1 MIKSTKSNFWGTVAN
16 LILRNRLLILIT
28 ISVMTL
34 LLASQWQNMR
44 FTFTEAN
51 LLPDTHPENIQYE
64 DFIKTFGEEGNLI
77 VIALKDDNFFTE
89 EIFNEWVELNNE
101 INKFSEIDF
110 TISTNNV
117 QELIKDENQKKFV
130 LRNLLPNKKID
141 AVALE
146 KFKQNLLIEL
156 PFYKNILYSNDGKSI
171 RSAIYMNKD
180 IVNTSRRKDFIFQN
194 FIPLINSFEE
204 RTGLDVR
211 ISGMPYIRT
220 LNAQN
225 IVDEIGIFVISA
237 MLVTTI
243 IFFLFFRSFR
253 ATFISMF
260 VVVIGVMWAFGIL
273 GWMGYEITILTALIP
288 PLIIV
293 IGIPNC
299 IFLINKYQQEVAKHG
314 NKAKSLRRVIM
325 KIGNATLMTNLTTA
339 SGFATFILTDSKVLK
354 EFGTVASINILAIFL
369 LSLLIIPIIY
379 SFMNLP
385 NRKHLQHLNNSFINR
400 FVKWMEDKVRYKR
413 INVFII
419 SILSLIFGIIGIYQ
433 INISGSIIE
442 DMPKKSSFFKDI
454 LFFDEEFNG
463 IVPIEVIID
472 TKREGG
478 ANRLSTLKRIDK
490 LEKYIR
496 DTPELS
502 PALSM
507 VGGMKFIKQ
516 AYYNGNPN
524 YFKLPSSQEN
534 RFIARYLK
542 NLNDSGDLLQ
552 NYQDSTAQYSRVT
565 TFMKD
570 IKTERIEEIEID
582 LLKEIDKIFPNERYN
597 VKLTG
602 KPLLY
607 LKGTHYL
614 IRNLII
620 SLSLAILLIAI
631 FMAYMFRSFKMI
643 LISLIPNLLPLI
655 ITAGVMGFTGIPLK
669 PSTILVFSIAFG
681 ISVDDTIHFLAKYRQ
696 ELIENNWK
704 IKSAVYS
711 SLRETAISMF
721 YTSVVLFFGFAVFM
735 SSNFG
740 GTVALGGLV
749 SVTLLFAMLANLILL
764 PSILISLEDTVSN
777 EKVFKEPK
785 IKIISSEDEKKA

>member
-1 MIKSTKSNFWGTVAN
+1 MV
-16 LILRNRLLILIT
+16 
-28 ISVMTL
+28 TL
-34 LLASQWQNMR
+34 FLASQWQNMR

-51 LLPDTHPENIQYE
+51 LLPDTHPENLQYE

-77 VIALKDDNFFTE
+77 VIALKDDDFFTE
-89 EIFNEWVELNNE
+89 KIFLEWITLNDKINE
-101 INKFSEIDF
+101 FSEIDF
-110 TISTNNV
+110 TLSTNNV
-117 QELIKDENQKKFV
+117 QSLVKDETQKKFF
-130 LRNLLPNKKID
+130 LQNLLPNKKID
-141 AVALE
+141 SVRLE
-146 KFKQNLLIEL
+146 KFKQNLILEL
-156 PFYKNILYSNDGKSI
+156 PFYKNILYSSNGKSI
-171 RSAIYMNKD
+171 RTAIYMDKD
-180 IVNTSRRKDFIFQN
+180 IVNTSQRKDFIYQT

-211 ISGMPYIRT
+211 VSGMPYIRT

-225 IVDEIGIFVISA
+225 IVDEIGIFVVSA
-237 MLVTTI
+237 ILLTSF

-260 VVVIGVMWAFGIL
+260 VVIIGVMWAFGIL

-314 NKAKSLRRVIM
+314 NKVKSLQRVIM

-339 SGFATFILTDSKVLK
+339 SGFATFILTDSKILK
-354 EFGTVASINILAIFL
+354 EFGTVASINIIAIFL
-369 LSLLIIPIIY
+369 LSLLIIPIVY
-379 SFMNLP
+379 SFMNSP
-385 NRKHLQHLNNSFINR
+385 NKKHLQHLNNNYVNK
-400 FVKWMEDKVRYKR
+400 FVVWMEDKVKHKR

-419 SILSLIFGIIGIYQ
+419 SILSLMFGIIGIYQ

-442 DMPKKSSFFKDI
+442 DMPKKSAFFKDI

-472 TKREGG
+472 TKRKGG
-478 ANRLSTLKRIDK
+478 VNRLSTIKRIDQ
-490 LEKYIR
+490 LEKYIE
-496 DTPELS
+496 DIPELS
-502 PALSM
+502 TALST
-507 VGGMKFIKQ
+507 VRGIKFIKQ

-524 YFKLPSSQEN
+524 YFKLPSTQEN

-542 NLNDSGDLLQ
+542 NMNDSGDLMQ
-552 NYQDSTAQYSRVT
+552 NYVDSTAQFSRVT

-570 IKTERIEEIEID
+570 IKTERIEEIEIE
-582 LLKEIDKIFPNERYN
+582 LLKEIDKIFPTERYN

-643 LISLIPNLLPLI
+643 VISLIPNLLPLI

-704 IKSAVYS
+704 IKPAVYS

-721 YTSVVLFFGFAVFM
+721 YTSIVLFFGFAVFM

-764 PSILISLEDTVSN
+764 PSLLISLEDKVSN
-777 EKVFKEPK
+777 EKVLKEPK
-785 IKIISSEDEKKA
+785 INIISSDYNKKA

>member
-1 MIKSTKSNFWGTVAN
+1 MIKSTKRNFWGTVAN

-28 ISVMTL
+28 IGVVTL
-34 LLASQWQNMR
+34 FLASQWKNMR

-51 LLPDTHPENIQYE
+51 LLPDTHPENLQYE

-77 VIALKDDNFFTE
+77 VIALKDDDFFTE
-89 EIFNEWVELNNE
+89 KIFLEWIALNDKINE
-101 INKFSEIDF
+101 FSEIDF
-110 TISTNNV
+110 TLSTNNV
-117 QELIKDENQKKFV
+117 QSLIKDETQKKFF
-130 LRNLLPNKKID
+130 LQNLLPNKKID
-141 AVALE
+141 SVKLE
-146 KFKQNLLIEL
+146 KFKQNLILEL
-156 PFYKNILYSNDGKSI
+156 PFYKNILYSINGKSI
-171 RSAIYMNKD
+171 RTAIYMDKD
-180 IVNTSRRKDFIFQN
+180 IVNTSQRKDFIYQT

-211 ISGMPYIRT
+211 VSGMPYIRT

-225 IVDEIGIFVISA
+225 IVDEIGIFVVSA
-237 MLVTTI
+237 ILLTSF

-260 VVVIGVMWAFGIL
+260 VVIIGVMWAFGIL

-314 NKAKSLRRVIM
+314 NKVKSLQRVIM

-339 SGFATFILTDSKVLK
+339 SGFATFILTDSKILK
-354 EFGTVASINILAIFL
+354 EFGTVASINIIAIFL
-369 LSLLIIPIIY
+369 LSLLIIPIVY
-379 SFMNLP
+379 SFMNSP
-385 NRKHLQHLNNSFINR
+385 NKKHLQHLNNNYVNK
-400 FVKWMEDKVRYKR
+400 FVMWMEDKVKYKR

-419 SILSLIFGIIGIYQ
+419 SIISLMFGIIGIYQ

-442 DMPKKSSFFKDI
+442 DMPKKSAFFKDI

-472 TKREGG
+472 TKRKGG
-478 ANRLSTLKRIDK
+478 VNRLSTIKRIDQ
-490 LEKYIR
+490 LEKYIE
-496 DTPELS
+496 DIPELS
-502 PALSM
+502 TALST
-507 VGGMKFIKQ
+507 VRGIKFIKQ

-524 YFKLPSSQEN
+524 YFNLPSTQEN

-542 NLNDSGDLLQ
+542 NMNDSGDLMQ
-552 NYQDSTAQYSRVT
+552 NYVDSTAQFSRVT

-570 IKTERIEEIEID
+570 IKTERIEEIEKE
-582 LLKEIDKIFPNERYN
+582 LLKEIDKIFPTERYN
-597 VKLTG
+597 VNLTG

-643 LISLIPNLLPLI
+643 VISLIPNLLPLI

-704 IKSAVYS
+704 IKPAVYS

-721 YTSVVLFFGFAVFM
+721 YTSIVLFFGFAVFM

-764 PSILISLEDTVSN
+764 PSLLISLEDKVSN
-777 EKVFKEPK
+777 EKVLKEPK
-785 IKIISSEDEKKA
+785 INIISSDYNKKA

>member
-1 MIKSTKSNFWGTVAN
+1 MIKSTKRNFWGTVAN

-28 ISVMTL
+28 IGVVTL
-34 LLASQWQNMR
+34 FLASQWKNMR

-51 LLPDTHPENIQYE
+51 LLPDTHPENLQYE

-77 VIALKDDNFFTE
+77 VIALKDDDFFTE
-89 EIFNEWVELNNE
+89 KIFLEWIALNDKINE
-101 INKFSEIDF
+101 FSEIDF
-110 TISTNNV
+110 TLSTNNV
-117 QELIKDENQKKFV
+117 QSLIKDETQKKFF
-130 LRNLLPNKKID
+130 LQNLLPNKKID
-141 AVALE
+141 SVKLE
-146 KFKQNLLIEL
+146 KFKQNLILEL
-156 PFYKNILYSNDGKSI
+156 PFYKNILYSSNGKSI
-171 RSAIYMNKD
+171 RTAIYMDKD
-180 IVNTSRRKDFIFQN
+180 IVNTSQRKNFIYQT

-211 ISGMPYIRT
+211 VSGMPYIRT

-225 IVDEIGIFVISA
+225 IVDEIGIFVVSA
-237 MLVTTI
+237 ILLTSF

-260 VVVIGVMWAFGIL
+260 VVIIGVMWAFGIL

-314 NKAKSLRRVIM
+314 NKVKSLQRVIM

-339 SGFATFILTDSKVLK
+339 SGFATFILTDSKILK
-354 EFGTVASINILAIFL
+354 EFGTVASINIIAIFL
-369 LSLLIIPIIY
+369 LSLLIIPIVY
-379 SFMNLP
+379 SFMNSP
-385 NRKHLQHLNNSFINR
+385 NKKHLQHLNNNYVNK
-400 FVKWMEDKVRYKR
+400 FVMWMEDKVKYKR

-419 SILSLIFGIIGIYQ
+419 SIISLMFGIIGIYQ

-442 DMPKKSSFFKDI
+442 DMPKKSAFFKDI

-472 TKREGG
+472 TKRKGG
-478 ANRLSTLKRIDK
+478 VNRLSTIKRIDR
-490 LEKYIR
+490 LEKYIE
-496 DTPELS
+496 DIPELS
-502 PALSM
+502 TALST
-507 VGGMKFIKQ
+507 VRGIKFIKQ

-524 YFKLPSSQEN
+524 YFNLPSTQEN

-542 NLNDSGDLLQ
+542 NMNDSGDLMQ
-552 NYQDSTAQYSRVT
+552 NYVDSTAQFSRVT

-570 IKTERIEEIEID
+570 IKTERIEEIEKE
-582 LLKEIDKIFPNERYN
+582 LLKEIDKIFPTERYN
-597 VKLTG
+597 VNLTG

-643 LISLIPNLLPLI
+643 VISLIPNLLPLI

-704 IKSAVYS
+704 IKPAVYS

-721 YTSVVLFFGFAVFM
+721 YTSIVLFFGFAVFM

-764 PSILISLEDTVSN
+764 PSLLISLEDKVSN
-777 EKVFKEPK
+777 EKVLKEPK
-785 IKIISSEDEKKA
+785 INIISSDYNKKA

>member
-1 MIKSTKSNFWGTVAN
+1 MVENTKREFWETLAN
-16 LILRNRLLILIT
+16 LILRNRILILIA
-28 ISVMTL
+28 IFMATL
-34 LLASQWQNMR
+34 FFASKWQYMR

-51 LLPDTHPENIQYE
+51 LLPDTHSENIEYE
-64 DFIKTFGEEGNLI
+64 AFINKFGEEGNLI
-77 VIALKDDNFFTE
+77 VIAIKNRDFFSE
-89 EIFNEWVELNNE
+89 KIFYEWKRLNEK
-101 INKFSEIDF
+101 INSFSEIDF
-110 TISTNNV
+110 ILSVNNV
-117 QELIKDENQKKFV
+117 KELVKDEKEKKFI
-130 LRNLLPNKKID
+130 LQNALGDGNINTINL
-141 AVALE
+141 E
-146 KFKQNLLIEL
+146 TFKQKLLIDL
-156 PFYKNILYSNDGKSI
+156 PFYYNIIYSSDGKSI
-171 RSAIYMNKD
+171 RTAIYMDKN
-180 IVNTSRRKDFIFQN
+180 IVNTVQRKDFIFQT
-194 FIPLINSFEE
+194 FIPLIKSFEE
-204 RTGLDVR
+204 ETGLDVR
-211 ISGMPYIRT
+211 VSGMPYIRT

-225 IVDEIGIFVISA
+225 IVDEIGVFVISA
-237 MLVTTI
+237 MLLTTF
-243 IFFLFFRSFR
+243 IFFLFFRSYR

-260 VVVIGVMWAFGIL
+260 VVIIGVMWAFGVL
-273 GWMGYEITILTALIP
+273 GWLGYEITILTALIP

-314 NKAKSLRRVIM
+314 NKVKSLRQVIM

-339 SGFATFILTDSKVLK
+339 SGFATFILTDSKILK
-354 EFGTVASINILAIFL
+354 EFGTVASINIIAIFL
-369 LSLLIIPIIY
+369 LSILIIPIVY
-379 SFMNLP
+379 SFMSLP
-385 NRKHLQHLNNSFINR
+385 SKKHLKHLNNSFINK
-400 FVKWMEDKVRYKR
+400 FIKWMEDKVRYKR

-419 SILSLIFGIIGIYQ
+419 SIISLIFGVTGIYQ

-442 DMPKKSSFFKDI
+442 DMPKKSDFFKDI

-463 IVPIEVIID
+463 IVPIEIIID
-472 TKREGG
+472 TKRKGG
-478 ANRLSTLKRIDK
+478 TNRLATLKRIDK
-490 LEKYIR
+490 LEAYINEV
-496 DTPELS
+496 PELS
-502 PALSM
+502 SPIST
-507 VGGMKFIKQ
+507 VNGIKFIKQ

-524 YFKLPSSQEN
+524 YFKLPTAQEN
-534 RFIARYLK
+534 SFILQYLK
-542 NLNDSGDLLQ
+542 NVDESKSLMK
-552 NYQDSTAQYSRVT
+552 NYVDSTAQFTRVT

-582 LLKEIDKIFPNERYN
+582 LLKEINKIFPSNNYN

-602 KPLLY
+602 KALLY

-620 SLSLAILLIAI
+620 SLSLAILLIAL

-696 ELIENNWK
+696 ELLANNWK
-704 IKSAVYS
+704 IKPAVYS
-711 SLRETAISMF
+711 SLGETAISMF
-721 YTSVVLFFGFAVFM
+721 YTSIVLFFGFAVFM

-764 PSILISLEDTVSN
+764 PSLLISLEDSISN
-777 EKVFKEPK
+777 EKVLKEPK
-785 IKIISSEDEKKA
+785 INIISNEDNKKA

>member
-1 MIKSTKSNFWGTVAN
+1 MIKSTKRNFWGTIAN

-28 ISVMTL
+28 IGVVTL
-34 LLASQWQNMR
+34 FLASQWKNMR

-51 LLPDTHPENIQYE
+51 LLPDTHPENLQYE

-77 VIALKDDNFFTE
+77 VIALKDDDFFTE
-89 EIFNEWVELNNE
+89 KIFLEWIALNDKINE
-101 INKFSEIDF
+101 FSEIDF
-110 TISTNNV
+110 TLSTNNV
-117 QELIKDENQKKFV
+117 QSLIKDETQKKFF
-130 LRNLLPNKKID
+130 LQNLLPNKKID
-141 AVALE
+141 SVKLE
-146 KFKQNLLIEL
+146 KFKENLILEL
-156 PFYKNILYSNDGKSI
+156 PFYKNILYSSNGKSI
-171 RSAIYMNKD
+171 RTAIYMDKD
-180 IVNTSRRKDFIFQN
+180 IVNTSQRKDFIYQT

-204 RTGLDVR
+204 RTGLDIRV
-211 ISGMPYIRT
+211 SGMPYIRT

-225 IVDEIGIFVISA
+225 IVDEIGIFVVSA
-237 MLVTTI
+237 ILLTSF

-260 VVVIGVMWAFGIL
+260 VVIIGVMWAFGIL

-314 NKAKSLRRVIM
+314 NKVKSLQRVIM

-339 SGFATFILTDSKVLK
+339 SGFATFILTDSKILK
-354 EFGTVASINILAIFL
+354 EFGTVASINIIAIFL
-369 LSLLIIPIIY
+369 LSLLIIPIVY
-379 SFMNLP
+379 SFMNSP
-385 NRKHLQHLNNSFINR
+385 NKKHLQHLNNNYVNK
-400 FVKWMEDKVRYKR
+400 FVMWMEDKVKYKR

-419 SILSLIFGIIGIYQ
+419 SIISLMFGIIGIYQ

-442 DMPKKSSFFKDI
+442 DMPKKSAFFKDI

-472 TKREGG
+472 TKRKGG
-478 ANRLSTLKRIDK
+478 VNRLSTIKRIDR
-490 LEKYIR
+490 LEKYIE
-496 DTPELS
+496 DIPELS
-502 PALSM
+502 TALST
-507 VGGMKFIKQ
+507 VRGIKFIKQ

-524 YFKLPSSQEN
+524 YFNLPSTQEN

-542 NLNDSGDLLQ
+542 NMNDSGDLMQ
-552 NYQDSTAQYSRVT
+552 NYVDSTAQFSRVT

-570 IKTERIEEIEID
+570 IKTERIEEIEKE
-582 LLKEIDKIFPNERYN
+582 LLKEIDKIFPTERYN
-597 VKLTG
+597 VNLTG

-643 LISLIPNLLPLI
+643 VISLIPNLLPLI

-704 IKSAVYS
+704 IKPAVYS

-721 YTSVVLFFGFAVFM
+721 YTSIVLFFGFAVFM

-764 PSILISLEDTVSN
+764 PSLLISLEDKVTN
-777 EKVFKEPK
+777 EKVL
-785 IKIISSEDEKKA
+785 